1 MWTCGSIGLG
11 SVSLDLFQPKRSVTT
26 AAAAAEIHPGKFYW
40 SGKGTLK
47 QKKVDK
53 DVIDQKL
60 KPDRTNRNV
69 QRSVGRPIFDRCR
82 CRCRRRRRRRR
93 RSCLSRLVIE
103 KTLKQLENLDE
114 TFFLPT
120 PPKKVSRPISER
132 IRSDSSETGFLINS
146 LKVRRTKS
154 SKSKWA
160 TEADTN
166 FAKRENIN
174 YLKICQILWLTQT
187 FFLLITNGPVK
198 ALGWKAAAGPDP
210 MNKNS
215 CDCDVTNFSF
225 LIVWLFNFPS

>member
-40 SGKGTLK
+40 PGKGTLK

-69 QRSVGRPIFDRCR
+69 QRSVGRPIFDRCRRR

-132 IRSDSSETGFLINS
+132 IRSDSSETVFFNQLFEGPSN
-146 LKVRRTKS
+146 KVIKVKVSHWSRHQFCK
-154 SKSKWA
+154 
-160 TEADTN
+160 
-166 FAKRENIN
+166 KRE
-174 YLKICQILWLTQT
+174 Y
-187 FFLLITNGPVK
+187 
-198 ALGWKAAAGPDP
+198 
-210 MNKNS
+210 
-215 CDCDVTNFSF
+215 
-225 LIVWLFNFPS
+225 